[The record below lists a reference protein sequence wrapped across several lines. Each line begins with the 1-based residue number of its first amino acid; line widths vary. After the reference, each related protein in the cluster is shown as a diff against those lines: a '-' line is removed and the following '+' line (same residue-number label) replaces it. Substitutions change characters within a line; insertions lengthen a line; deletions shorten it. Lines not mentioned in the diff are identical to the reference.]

1 MELSARVGMTPNAF
15 VDAVTVSIGAKAMYE
30 TRLKQYIRE
39 GYPDEIAEE
48 RAKQD
53 ATILFNQTQQSSEAP
68 FLSTMQVDGSWPSVL
83 FTVFRNSSMS
93 YTRQEFDAIR
103 NLKRNLTSGQRK
115 ESVEFMT
122 KQILRDWGTNPD
134 DATDE
139 QKGRAQE
146 AANKRFNKQ
155 MKKDVM
161 RVATFGAILQLAW
174 NLGPYLPYLIFGN
187 NDDEKNKMWYDAMT
201 HSLFGS
207 VEGLTGG
214 DVMSSFGN
222 MAVSGEWNTNQLT
235 KDMPLASDINAIINK
250 FVGGKNAEAFNDSF
264 NLLVQS
270 GIGVNPQSI
279 TDTAVAIMDA
289 CGDDPALANEAAMF
303 VMRIMQV
310 PQSQLDKLYFDEID
324 LSGEEASKLTPK
336 QLARRYAT
344 YQVKRGTPFTPW
356 NWDDEDRLDKYE
368 QSADKKMKERLDAQG
383 DESVREAYADF
394 KERYD
399 AISKNILEARDEM
412 KKPNGYVK
420 GAQKYAE
427 LQQHPDFMLYHRFK
441 TLDNN
446 LTMLSKM
453 FFEAQT
459 PAEAAMIAETINS
472 YRAGMVQALKEN
484 TPDGD
489 MRLSS
494 LMQDFSSKYQQ
505 FHQPVSK

>member
-1 MELSARVGMTPNAF
+1 
-15 VDAVTVSIGAKAMYE
+15 
-30 TRLKQYIRE
+30 
-39 GYPDEIAEE
+39 
-48 RAKQD
+48 
-53 ATILFNQTQQSSEAP
+53 
-68 FLSTMQVDGSWPSVL
+68 
-83 FTVFRNSSMS
+83 
-93 YTRQEFDAIR
+93 
-103 NLKRNLTSGQRK
+103 
-115 ESVEFMT
+115 
-122 KQILRDWGTNPD
+122 
-134 DATDE
+134 
-139 QKGRAQE
+139 
-146 AANKRFNKQ
+146 
-155 MKKDVM
+155 
-161 RVATFGAILQLAW
+161 
-174 NLGPYLPYLIFGN
+174 
-187 NDDEKNKMWYDAMT
+187 MWDDAMT

>member
-1 MELSARVGMTPNAF
+1 
-15 VDAVTVSIGAKAMYE
+15 
-30 TRLKQYIRE
+30 
-39 GYPDEIAEE
+39 
-48 RAKQD
+48 
-53 ATILFNQTQQSSEAP
+53 
-68 FLSTMQVDGSWPSVL
+68 
-83 FTVFRNSSMS
+83 
-93 YTRQEFDAIR
+93 
-103 NLKRNLTSGQRK
+103 
-115 ESVEFMT
+115 MT

-187 NDDEKNKMWYDAMT
+187 NDDEKNKMWDDAMT

-250 FVGGKNAEAFNDSF
+250 FVGGKNAEAFNDMF

-336 QLARRYAT
+336 QLAQRYAT
-344 YQVKRGTPFTPW
+344 YKVKRGTPFAPW
-356 NWDDEDRLDKYE
+356 SWSDEDRLDKYE

-383 DESVREAYADF
+383 DESVRKAYADF
-394 KERYD
+394 EERHD
-399 AISKNILEARDEM
+399 AISKEVTKARKPM
-412 KKPNGYVK
+412 KSDYLS
-420 GAQKYAE
+420 GAQKFAE
-427 LQQHPDFMLYHRFK
+427 LQQLPDYDLYQRFDA
-441 TLDNN
+441 LDKN
-446 LTMLSKM
+446 LTRVSEML
-453 FFEAQT
+453 FEAQT
-459 PAEAAMIAETINS
+459 PGEVSLIAETLKS
-472 YRAGMVQALKEN
+472 YRASMVKALSAE
-484 TPDGD
+484 TAEEQQSSI
-489 MRLSS
+489 LEISS